1 MKDCMTHFDQMLLS
15 LMQILIMTSDSE
27 NDIIFGAEESEF
39 PKTDKRGEHE
49 IEDKQ
54 SVCEK
59 LKEL

>member
-1 MKDCMTHFDQMLLS
+1 
-15 LMQILIMTSDSE
+15 MTSDSE
-27 NDIIFGAEESEF
+27 NDIIFGGEESEF